1 MNETINKFHFTDN
14 LMIKSKN
21 CHAQKWPN
29 KHLTVVLD
37 DSPSN
42 KKLIQ
47 LITVVL
53 LYRGQY

>member
-1 MNETINKFHFTDN
+1 MNFISPQHPNDIRK
-14 LMIKSKN
+14 KYK
-21 CHAQKWPN
+21 KWPI

-37 DSPSN
+37 DSYSN

-53 LYRGQY
+53 LYGGQY